1 MTLSAVERVCRIFEL
16 TTSTWTQLQMPA
28 LLESFG
34 QSHAPYI
41 SRMHGSDVVNVIS
54 KLCVENEALK
64 DVKHIF
70 QTLLLLMRFELVPQ
84 LRLVTLEQFKIN
96 HPFYVSL
103 PESELSAL
111 CEFYNI
117 MKCGVS
123 FFGSSKGVLLKVVGY
138 LTAHN
143 INGKTHSTGGAAT
156 DAYKRREA
164 LFVECG
170 GKPTKHLLQKR
181 LSPRLPLKRSDH
193 VKKEP
198 ENGDTVAAA
207 NNSSDSFCAPV
218 PPLNGFNSA
227 QYTSFTQFDRN
238 DGRSNSVSSFESVVD
253 GTDSEFSA
261 GGAGNRSCDCMC
273 MHCGSSMVSNKRLRS
288 ASVYAAVP
296 LDAPVDLPVVV
307 EGKDFKEVF
316 DDLV

>member
-1 MTLSAVERVCRIFEL
+1 
-16 TTSTWTQLQMPA
+16 
-28 LLESFG
+28 
-34 QSHAPYI
+34 
-41 SRMHGSDVVNVIS
+41 
-54 KLCVENEALK
+54 
-64 DVKHIF
+64 
-70 QTLLLLMRFELVPQ
+70 MRFELVPE
-84 LRLVTLEQFKIN
+84 LRLVTLEQFKMN

-103 PESELSAL
+103 PETELSAL

-138 LTAHN
+138 LTAHH
-143 INGKTHSTGGAAT
+143 INGKIHSTGGAAT

-181 LSPRLPLKRSDH
+181 LSPRLPLHRSDR

-198 ENGDTVAAA
+198 EDGDTVAAA
-207 NNSSDSFCAPV
+207 NDGSGSFCTLV
-218 PPLNGFNSA
+218 PPLNGFNSV
-227 QYTSFTQFDRN
+227 QYTVFSQFDRT
-238 DGRSNSVSSFESVVD
+238 DSRSNSVGSFESVVD

-261 GGAGNRSCDCMC
+261 GGVGNRSCDCKC
-273 MHCGSSMVSNKRLRS
+273 MHCGSTMVSNKRLRS

-296 LDAPVDLPVVV
+296 LGAPVGPGV
-307 EGKDFKEVF
+307 EERDFKEVL
-316 DDLV
+316 DDLI